1 MKESTSKTSREA
13 KKSSETGRWRNR
25 VLIIAVAA
33 VLAACG
39 GASTIGKSTNAVSN
53 GEGESGNLDL
63 RAVIAVPGNPL
74 TAYDISWVDQ
84 ATQRY
89 YLADRSNAGLDI
101 YNARNNTF
109 IARVPGFV
117 GADPRGNDFSGP
129 NGVLVIHSQ
138 NQAWVGDGPG
148 PAMNSSV
155 KVVDLATNHIIATI
169 QTNGTRRSDE
179 MAYDPT
185 DHLLAVVNN
194 ADDPPF
200 LTLISTQVPYHVVRR
215 VTFDAALGAPFGV
228 TSFSNGVEQPVWNP
242 RTHRFYVSI
251 PELNGVAEEG
261 AIAVIDPRNGHL
273 TQLFRVNNC
282 APGGLALGPDQQ
294 LLIGCT
300 DPSRTVVIE
309 AEDGE
314 IVRQILGVGGS
325 DEVWFN
331 PGDDRYYLAARNNP
345 SGPVLGV
352 IDAES
357 NELVTRVTT
366 AYNAHSVAVNQHNNH
381 IFVPLT
387 PPRNGHPTDPNRC
400 VDLGGPS
407 FTGHGC
413 IGVYWSTDDQGED
426 DHSEE

>member
-1 MKESTSKTSREA
+1 MQSQTSDASQLRR
-13 KKSSETGRWRNR
+13 G
-25 VLIIAVAA
+25 VLVMAVAA
-33 VLAACG
+33 VLVG
-39 GASTIGKSTNAVSN
+39 WGNERNTLGESTNKSTA
-53 GEGESGNLDL
+53 GEESGNLAL

-84 ATQRY
+84 ATQTY

-101 YNARNNTF
+101 YNARSNTF
-109 IARVPGFV
+109 IVRVPGFV
-117 GADPRGNDFSGP
+117 GVDPRGNDFSGP

-148 PAMNSSV
+148 PMVNSSV
-155 KVVDLATNHIIATI
+155 KVVDLSTNPPHVIDTI
-169 QTNGTRRSDE
+169 HTGGSRRSDE

-185 DHLLAVVNN
+185 DHILAVVNN

-200 LTLISTQVPYHVVRR
+200 LTLISTREPRHVIRR

-242 RTHRFYVSI
+242 RTRRFYVSI

-261 AIAVIDPRNGHL
+261 AIAVINPRSGQL

-300 DPSRTVVIE
+300 DPSRTVVME

-314 IVRQILGVGGS
+314 IVREILQVGGS

-331 PGDDRYYLAARNNP
+331 PGDGHYYLAARNNP
-345 SGPVLGV
+345 GGPVLGV
-352 IDAES
+352 IDAET
-357 NELVTRVTT
+357 NEFTTSVTT
-366 AYNAHSVAVNQHNNH
+366 AYNAHSVAVNERNNH

-387 PPRNGHPTDPNRC
+387 PPRAGHPEDPNRC

-407 FTGHGC
+407 FAGHGC
-413 IGVYWSTDDQGED
+413 IGVYWRSEDQSED
-426 DHSEE
+426 